1 MNGSALLRKV
11 FLSSPALAA
20 SLYGLVVIAL
30 LWLIASSLVDLL
42 ARYDQRNSAADML
55 AQFEGRPVRGDRRG
69 KNNSA
74 APQGSAFLDGK
85 TVTVAGAALV
95 QRVAEATTKVGGNVL
110 STQVELQG
118 NRSKAGFVSVV
129 ASCEIEQPA
138 VQQLLYDLEAG
149 LPFLFVDQLVVQ
161 APLAV
166 ATTGEGKL
174 RVMLTVSGQWQG
186 SK

>member
-30 LWLIASSLVDLL
+30 LWLIANSLVDLL

-55 AQFEGRPVRGDRRG
+55 AQFEGRPVRGERRG

-110 STQVELQG
+110 STQVELQ
-118 NRSKAGFVSVV
+118 SKAGFVSVV

>member
-30 LWLIASSLVDLL
+30 LWLIANSLVDLL

-55 AQFEGRPVRGDRRG
+55 AQFEGRPVRGERRG

-110 STQVELQG
+110 STQVELQ
-118 NRSKAGFVSVV
+118 SKAGFVSVV

-161 APLAV
+161 APWLSRPQ
-166 ATTGEGKL
+166 GKE
-174 RVMLTVSGQWQG
+174 SCA
-186 SK
+186 